1 MATTPPSTP
10 PDSSGIRIGDVGG
23 SVNFSALGDIVG
35 GDKITTI
42 TTTIQISVEAVT
54 QRPLVTTSPYR
65 GLDRFEDRDKDLFFG
80 RDQLIKSLLGQLSA
94 SNVLL
99 VLGASG
105 SGKSSVVRAGLLP
118 QLSQLIGA
126 RFRYFTL
133 VPDVNPFESLRS
145 ALQDAGFSQTQ
156 TRELADGKS
165 ETPAKL
171 IHTLQREGD
180 QWLFFVDQFEEVFTV
195 TDEKLRASFIAAL
208 VQIAQD
214 TTSSAKLVLA
224 MRADFL
230 DRFSPFPQ
238 FAKIIEKNIDFV
250 ADMHADELRQA
261 IEQPA
266 ARHGV
271 VFEQGLVEEII
282 KDVQGQAG
290 SLPLLQ
296 YTLDLL
302 WQEEAREDGIA
313 DRHLNTKAY
322 RELGGVRGALQ
333 KRADEIYDAF
343 AEGADEKT
351 ASPKQEI
358 VRQIFL
364 RLVDLAGEGSN
375 DAAWRPV
382 RRRASIAMFATGQEQ
397 EILQALINQKLLV
410 SNREGD
416 DATVEVAHEAL
427 FTSWGRLKNW
437 IEVGKQVI
445 FARNRITDD
454 GGRWQRRQEDDPAGA
469 EEELLSG
476 TRLAQAV
483 DMRAR
488 GDFATVVGGL
498 GETETRFLDAS
509 VALRDRRA
517 KEEQTRQQRELEA
530 AQRLAEARTL
540 AAGRL
545 RKGLI
550 AAVVLLLAALAGGG
564 FALYNARLARAET
577 KRAEAETRRA
587 GQALAMAEVRTA
599 AAADDGNRP
608 KEILAHLARAL
619 RIDPS
624 QTVALRR
631 ATTILAQRKWSEVNK
646 ATRRFENVDGDSPIL
661 ETSFNAD
668 GSRLLVRTVDGRL
681 YDLESQKL
689 TPVPGHEQFRK
700 FPNGLTGATFSP
712 DGKLIAVATGSEVQ
726 ILNSATMAIKSRQ
739 VFDVPSHAPSE
750 EKPKGAVVA
759 LCFDRESAR
768 MAIALSNGKIEIH
781 ALNASSSLSRIL
793 DLQMESVAL
802 VAFGDTADTL
812 GCLDEHGQFAL
823 VRLGSGAL
831 PPKPR
836 VPTTIELAKY
846 FHRTLGRIPGVLKGE
861 GVPRF
866 DRSEYFGGGADP
878 RKLGEDFLR
887 GQRGGLSFAISA
899 DGNWIS
905 SSRES
910 EVTFTK
916 QRLNENADKKSTT
929 RTFTHNSFISSIA
942 TSPDGRLVATASYDG
957 TARVWNLATGEFASD
972 PEEHGARVVYVAFS
986 PDSRRLATV
995 SRGSDNETLC
1005 VWDVSPELPLRTVQL
1020 PKTPLRQPAFQAG
1033 SDARP
1038 PLLAFRD
1045 STNAFCVVNGTTGE
1059 LLLSE
1064 PLDTEVEP
1072 EVVFDRSG
1080 RCVFLRS
1087 TSRVL
1092 AWTAEQKEVL
1102 YRILPGQGETFTA
1115 GRFNSD
1121 RSRLLLARSTGDV
1134 EIIETVSGRSIC
1146 KTSLGRSGEI
1156 RLLQFVPNADE
1167 IVVVQQSEAKI
1178 TVNRL
1183 AAATLEPRPP
1193 AVQIPNATFLYD
1205 SFFGPHVALVL
1216 AKQKNESEED
1226 SSEHVRVWDILSG
1239 KPRSSPIPYS
1249 VKANTVFAPD
1259 GQSLVSS
1266 NGRAA
1271 FLYSIEGKELRK
1283 FPDDPNFVGE
1293 IHYSPDSTK
1302 IITRPQQTGDFKVY
1316 DIQTGAVPPGL
1327 ESFIHV
1333 EQMDFSENGA
1343 LLITPLGI
1351 VDIASGLRVSDKFNR
1366 IPTSL
1371 DQDGETLLLEPFSSE
1386 DSAVPED
1393 GSQPAQKKEPSV
1405 LLQFPHVPDT
1415 APNWLPDLLE
1425 ALAGAR
1431 IDDVGNLQPV
1441 ADSAGAFQRIYNNIP
1456 PSVAENDL
1464 GACARRLLEPA
1475 KTVAPRETRIAPPA
1489 PEKENVAIDRPAAT
1503 AQPTAEDTTPKS
1515 TRNDLAGVD
1524 ARLNQVYAALRSG
1537 LGASEKEALKREQI
1551 KWLAERD
1558 KITDEVK
1565 RLKFIEERVREL
1577 EQRLAAAKK

>member
-1 MATTPPSTP
+1 MATTPSSQSP
-10 PDSSGIRIGDVGG
+10 PDSGGIHIGDVGG
-23 SVNFSALGDIVG
+23 SVSFSALGDIVG

-42 TTTIQISVEAVT
+42 TTTIQISVEAIT
-54 QRPLVTTSPYR
+54 QRPLITTSPYR

-80 RDQLIKSLLGQLSA
+80 RDQLIKSLLAQLSA

-126 RFRYFTL
+126 RFRYFTF
-133 VPDVNPFESLRS
+133 VPDVNPFESLRT
-145 ALQDAGFSQTQ
+145 AVQGAGFSQAQ
-156 TRELADGKS
+156 TRELVDAKP

-171 IHTLQREGD
+171 IHTLQRSGD
-180 QWLFFVDQFEEVFTV
+180 QWLFFVDQFEEIFTV
-195 TDEKLRASFIAAL
+195 GDEKLRASFIAAPWSRSPRTRTARPNSSWPCAPIFS
-208 VQIAQD
+208 IASALSRSSPRSSRR
-214 TTSSAKLVLA
+214 TSTSSPTCTRTSCARRSSSRRRGTASCSSKASWRRSSRTCKARRV
-224 MRADFL
+224 
-230 DRFSPFPQ
+230 RFRCCNTPSICFGRRKRGKTASP
-238 FAKIIEKNIDFV
+238 
-250 ADMHADELRQA
+250 
-261 IEQPA
+261 
-266 ARHGV
+266 
-271 VFEQGLVEEII
+271 
-282 KDVQGQAG
+282 
-290 SLPLLQ
+290 
-296 YTLDLL
+296 
-302 WQEEAREDGIA
+302 

-333 KRADEIYDAF
+333 KRADEIYDSF
-343 AEGADEKT
+343 AEGADGKT

-382 RRRASIAMFATGQEQ
+382 RRRASMAMFATAQEQ

-437 IEVGKQVI
+437 IEAGKQVI
-445 FARNRITDD
+445 FAKNRLADD
-454 GGRWQRRQEDDPAGA
+454 ARRWQRRQEEGDPAGA

-476 TRLAQAV
+476 SRLAQAL

-550 AAVVLLLAALAGGG
+550 GAVVLLLAALAGGG
-564 FALYNARLARAET
+564 FALYNARIARAET
-577 KRAEAETRRA
+577 KRA

-624 QTVALRR
+624 QAVALRR

-646 ATRRFENVDGDSPIL
+646 ATRRFENVDGNSPVL
-661 ETSFNAD
+661 ETSFNGD

-689 TPVPGHEQFRK
+689 TPVPGHEQFRQ

-712 DGKLIAVATGSEVQ
+712 DGKLIAVATGNEVQ

-768 MAIALSNGKIEIH
+768 IAIALSNGKIEIH
-781 ALNASSSLSRIL
+781 ALNASSSLSRIQ
-793 DLQMESVAL
+793 DLQMELVAL

-812 GCLDEHGQFAL
+812 ACLDEHGQFAL
-823 VRLGSGAL
+823 ARLGSGAL

-836 VPTTIELAKY
+836 VPTAIELAKY
-846 FHRTLGRIPGVLKGE
+846 FHHTLGRIPGVLKGE

-916 QRLNENADKKSTT
+916 QRANENADKKSTT
-929 RTFTHNSFISSIA
+929 RTFTHSSFISSIA

-957 TARVWNLATGEFASD
+957 TARVWDLTTGEFASD
-972 PEEHGARVVYVAFS
+972 PEEHGGRVVYVAFS

-995 SRGSDNETLC
+995 SHGSDSETLC

-1020 PKTPLRQPAFQAG
+1020 PKTPLGEPAFQEG

-1064 PLDTEVEP
+1064 PLDKEVEP
-1072 EVVFDRSG
+1072 EVVFDLSG
-1080 RCVFLRS
+1080 RYVFLRS

-1092 AWTAEQKEVL
+1092 AWSAEKKGVL

-1134 EIIETVSGRSIC
+1134 EIIETVSGRSLC

-1156 RLLQFVPNADE
+1156 RLLQFLQNADE
-1167 IVVVQQSEAKI
+1167 IVAVQQSEAKI
-1178 TVNRL
+1178 TVNRR

-1193 AVQIPNATFLYD
+1193 AVEIPNVTFFYD
-1205 SFFGPHVALVL
+1205 SFFGPHVALLL

-1239 KPRSSPIPYS
+1239 KPRSSAIPYS

-1293 IHYSPDSTK
+1293 IQYSPDSTK
-1302 IITRPQQTGDFKVY
+1302 IITRPQQAGDLKVY

-1327 ESFIHV
+1327 ESFIHA
-1333 EQMDFSENGA
+1333 EKMDFSKNGA

-1351 VDIASGLRVSDKFNR
+1351 VDVASGLRVSDKFNR

-1393 GSQPAQKKEPSV
+1393 GSQPAQKKEPPI
-1405 LLQFPHVPDT
+1405 LLQFPHVPET

-1441 ADSAGAFQRIYNNIP
+1441 ADSAAAFQRIYSQIP
-1456 PSVAENDL
+1456 PSVAEKDL

-1475 KTVAPRETRIAPPA
+1475 KNVAPRETRIAPLYLRRKMWRLSA
-1489 PEKENVAIDRPAAT
+1489 RPQMLNPRPKKPLRN
-1503 AQPTAEDTTPKS
+1503 QPGTTSPVQTCASIKS
-1515 TRNDLAGVD
+1515 M
-1524 ARLNQVYAALRSG
+1524 QRS
-1537 LGASEKEALKREQI
+1537 
-1551 KWLAERD
+1551 D
-1558 KITDEVK
+1558 
-1565 RLKFIEERVREL
+1565 
-1577 EQRLAAAKK
+1577 

>member
-1 MATTPPSTP
+1 
-10 PDSSGIRIGDVGG
+10 
-23 SVNFSALGDIVG
+23 
-35 GDKITTI
+35 
-42 TTTIQISVEAVT
+42 
-54 QRPLVTTSPYR
+54 
-65 GLDRFEDRDKDLFFG
+65 
-80 RDQLIKSLLGQLSA
+80 
-94 SNVLL
+94 
-99 VLGASG
+99 
-105 SGKSSVVRAGLLP
+105 
-118 QLSQLIGA
+118 
-126 RFRYFTL
+126 
-133 VPDVNPFESLRS
+133 
-145 ALQDAGFSQTQ
+145 
-156 TRELADGKS
+156 
-165 ETPAKL
+165 
-171 IHTLQREGD
+171 
-180 QWLFFVDQFEEVFTV
+180 
-195 TDEKLRASFIAAL
+195 
-208 VQIAQD
+208 
-214 TTSSAKLVLA
+214 
-224 MRADFL
+224 
-230 DRFSPFPQ
+230 
-238 FAKIIEKNIDFV
+238 
-250 ADMHADELRQA
+250 
-261 IEQPA
+261 
-266 ARHGV
+266 
-271 VFEQGLVEEII
+271 
-282 KDVQGQAG
+282 VQGQAG

-302 WQEEAREDGIA
+302 WQEEAREDGLA

-333 KRADEIYDAF
+333 KRADEIYDSF
-343 AEGADEKT
+343 AAGADGKT

-382 RRRASIAMFATGQEQ
+382 RRRASMSVFTAALEQ

-437 IEVGKQVI
+437 IEAGKQVI
-445 FARNRITDD
+445 FAKNRITDD
-454 GGRWQRRQEDDPAGA
+454 ARRWQRRQEDDPAGA

-476 TRLAQAV
+476 TRLAQAL

-550 AAVVLLLAALAGGG
+550 GAVVLLLAALAGGG

-577 KRAEAETRRA
+577 KRA

-624 QTVALRR
+624 QAVALRR

-646 ATRRFENVDGDSPIL
+646 ATRRFENVDGESPVL
-661 ETSFNAD
+661 ETSFNTD

-689 TPVPGHEQFRK
+689 TPVPGHEQFRQ

-712 DGKLIAVATGSEVQ
+712 DGKLIAVATGNEVQ
-726 ILNSATMAIKSRQ
+726 ILNSATMAIKSHQ

-750 EKPKGAVVA
+750 EKSKGAVVA
-759 LCFDRESAR
+759 LSFDRESAR
-768 MAIALSNGKIEIH
+768 IAIALSNGKIEIH
-781 ALNASSSLSRIL
+781 ALNASSSLSRIQ

-812 GCLDEHGQFAL
+812 ACLDEHGQFAL
-823 VRLGSGAL
+823 ARLGSGAL

-836 VPTTIELAKY
+836 VPTAIELAKY
-846 FHRTLGRIPGVLKGE
+846 FHHTLGRIPGVLKGE

-905 SSRES
+905 SSTES

-916 QRLNENADKKSTT
+916 QRANENADKKSST

-957 TARVWNLATGEFASD
+957 TARVWNLTTGEFASD
-972 PEEHGARVVYVAFS
+972 PEEHGGRVVYVAFS

-995 SRGSDNETLC
+995 SRGSDSETLC

-1020 PKTPLRQPAFQAG
+1020 PKTPVGEPAFQEG

-1045 STNAFCVVNGTTGE
+1045 STTFCIVNGTTGE

-1064 PLDTEVEP
+1064 PLDEEVEP
-1072 EVVFDRSG
+1072 EVVFDPSG
-1080 RCVFLRS
+1080 RYVFLRS

-1092 AWTAEQKEVL
+1092 AWSTAKKGVL
-1102 YRILPGQGETFTA
+1102 YRILPGKGETFTA

-1134 EIIETVSGRSIC
+1134 EIIETVSGRSLC

-1156 RLLQFVPNADE
+1156 RLLQFLQNADE
-1167 IVVVQQSEAKI
+1167 IVAVQQSEAKI
-1178 TVNRL
+1178 TVNRR
-1183 AAATLEPRPP
+1183 AAATLEPRSP
-1193 AVQIPNATFLYD
+1193 AVEIPNATFLYD

-1216 AKQKNESEED
+1216 ARQKNESEED
-1226 SSEHVRVWDILSG
+1226 SSVHVRVWDILSG
-1239 KPRSSPIPYS
+1239 RVLPQFHTVSRQTQYLPRMDSPS
-1249 VKANTVFAPD
+1249 
-1259 GQSLVSS
+1259 
-1266 NGRAA
+1266 
-1271 FLYSIEGKELRK
+1271 
-1283 FPDDPNFVGE
+1283 
-1293 IHYSPDSTK
+1293 
-1302 IITRPQQTGDFKVY
+1302 
-1316 DIQTGAVPPGL
+1316 
-1327 ESFIHV
+1327 
-1333 EQMDFSENGA
+1333 
-1343 LLITPLGI
+1343 
-1351 VDIASGLRVSDKFNR
+1351 
-1366 IPTSL
+1366 
-1371 DQDGETLLLEPFSSE
+1371 
-1386 DSAVPED
+1386 
-1393 GSQPAQKKEPSV
+1393 
-1405 LLQFPHVPDT
+1405 
-1415 APNWLPDLLE
+1415 
-1425 ALAGAR
+1425 
-1431 IDDVGNLQPV
+1431 
-1441 ADSAGAFQRIYNNIP
+1441 
-1456 PSVAENDL
+1456 
-1464 GACARRLLEPA
+1464 
-1475 KTVAPRETRIAPPA
+1475 
-1489 PEKENVAIDRPAAT
+1489 
-1503 AQPTAEDTTPKS
+1503 
-1515 TRNDLAGVD
+1515 
-1524 ARLNQVYAALRSG
+1524 
-1537 LGASEKEALKREQI
+1537 
-1551 KWLAERD
+1551 
-1558 KITDEVK
+1558 
-1565 RLKFIEERVREL
+1565 
-1577 EQRLAAAKK
+1577 